1 MVSRE
6 QIYSMAIY
14 LIDHYGAN
22 ARSVAQYK
30 AAQQVAN
37 ENTAGV
43 CVWARIRRVLDELA
57 PEPPPTIH

>member
-6 QIYSMAIY
+6 QIYSIAIY
-14 LIDHYGAN
+14 LIERYGAD

-30 AAQQVAN
+30 AAEELAI
-37 ENTAGV
+37 ENCDAV
-43 CVWARIRRVLDELA
+43 CVWARIRRALDEIA